1 MQLFA
6 KRGLVLVTATGSLAL
21 SGFGVAFAEANT
33 GSTSSNPGSVGSG
46 NNVNAAVNAPVTVC
60 ANGVAVLGFAL
71 AGDCLAT
78 GPRGSASSGS
88 QSSNPGSVGSGNN
101 VNAAV
106 NAPVTVCGNAVGGVI
121 AEGGDCPASSGSG
134 ATGATAGSSS
144 QNDDAVGS
152 GNNVN
157 PVVNA
162 PVLVC
167 GNGVAVLGVALAG
180 DCGSAGGSGASSGSS
195 SHNPGSV
202 GSGNNVNPV
211 VNAPVLVCGNG
222 VAVLGVALA
231 GDCGSAG
238 GSGASSGSSSHN
250 PGSVGSGNNVN
261 PVVNAPVLVCGNGVA
276 GGGVAVPDDCPVQ
289 GVEPDPDP
297 NPISPVPPGPG
308 EPATDQPPGGP
319 AEPEDDDRESV
330 QRTPLAHTGASGWW
344 IAMLGA
350 AFLAGGLALYRR
362 FHPRSAG

>member
-222 VAVLGVALA
+222 VA
-231 GDCGSAG
+231 
-238 GSGASSGSSSHN
+238 
-250 PGSVGSGNNVN
+250 
-261 PVVNAPVLVCGNGVA
+261 

-330 QRTPLAHTGASGWW
+330 QRAPLAHTGASGWW

-350 AFLAGGLALYRR
+350 AFVAGGLALYRR